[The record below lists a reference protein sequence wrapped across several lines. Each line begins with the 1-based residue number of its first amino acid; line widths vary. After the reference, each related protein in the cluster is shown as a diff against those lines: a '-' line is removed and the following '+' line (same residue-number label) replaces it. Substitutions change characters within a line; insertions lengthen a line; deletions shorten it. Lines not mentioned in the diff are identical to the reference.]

1 MINYMT
7 SDVIKGWLPFLL
19 LVNSNLMP
27 HELRSKRK
35 HHHSSVSFIV
45 TIKAVLI

>member
-7 SDVIKGWLPFLL
+7 SDVSKGWLSFLL
-19 LVNSNLMP
+19 LVNNLMP
-27 HELRSKRK
+27 HELKSKRK
-35 HHHSSVSFIV
+35 HHHSSVSFIF